1 MKNNTTNFIARWIIF
16 FILIGVHYSL
26 ISFIRFL
33 TDGNIYNTMT
43 CYTLGLLTVEMM
55 NTNKGG
61 NK

>member
-1 MKNNTTNFIARWIIF
+1 MKNNTTNFIARWIVF

-43 CYTLGLLTVEMM
+43 CYTLGLLTMEMM